1 MFDVLLQTEIKGMFP
16 PVLKGFLFCKSSG
29 SFVVLEIFRYSV
41 NTWSDSL
48 QEDHVGRIWSLGIK
62 FDAVQTHVLSFL
74 GLSFPGHWQHLTIE
88 SKMTRTPELR
98 LKAMEDQK

>member
-1 MFDVLLQTEIKGMFP
+1 MFP

-98 LKAMEDQK
+98 LKAMEDQKK